1 MKCYEASPL
10 YGMNNPVIEIR
21 NLSKN
26 YNGFEAV
33 RGLDF
38 TVNKGDVFGFLGPNG
53 AGKSTTIRMMTT
65 LIKPSGGE
73 IRFFGKNLYEHPEKV
88 LGRIGAIVEKP
99 DLYNFLSAYDNLKML
114 SRISGKPASDE
125 KINETLTLVGLQER
139 AKSKVKTFSQG
150 MKQRLGI
157 AQALIHDPELII
169 LDEPANG
176 LDPQGMVEIRNL
188 ILKLSREYNKTIL
201 LSSHIL
207 NEVELIANR
216 MVIINKGKSVIEGDV
231 RELLDTGDM
240 KVTVEIT
247 HPDKAKT
254 VINNSSFQN
263 HLSSVEN
270 GKLIFRMPKE
280 EVPALNRYLIE
291 HGIEVKSLVPVRS
304 LEDLFLSLT

>member
-1 MKCYEASPL
+1 
-10 YGMNNPVIEIR
+10 MNDPVIEIR

-65 LIKPSGGE
+65 LIRPSGGE
-73 IRFFGKNLYEHPEKV
+73 IRFFGKNLYDNPEKV

-216 MVIINKGKSVIEGDV
+216 MVIINKGKAVIEGDV

-247 HPDKAKT
+247 HPEKAKT
-254 VINNSSFQN
+254 IINNSSFQK
-263 HLSSVEN
+263 HLSSGEN
-270 GKLIFRMPKE
+270 GKLIFRMPNE

>member
-1 MKCYEASPL
+1 MSD
-10 YGMNNPVIEIR
+10 PVIEIR
-21 NLSKN
+21 NLSKS
-26 YNGFEAV
+26 YGDFEAV

-65 LIKPSGGE
+65 LIRPTGGE
-73 IRFFGKNLYEHPEKV
+73 IRFFGRKLYDEPEKV

-99 DLYNFLSAYDNLKML
+99 DLYLFLSAFDNLKML
-114 SRISGKPASDE
+114 SRISGKPASAD
-125 KINETLTLVGLQER
+125 KIRETLKLVGLLER
-139 AKSKVKTFSQG
+139 AGSKVKTFSQG

-188 ILKLSREYNKTIL
+188 ILKLSREYHKTIL

-216 MVIINKGKSVIEGDV
+216 MVIINKGKSVIEGNV
-231 RELLDTGDM
+231 RELLDSGDM
-240 KVTVEIT
+240 KVTVEVAD
-247 HPDKAKT
+247 PEKAKNI
-254 VINNSSFQN
+254 VQQSGFAA
-263 HLSSVEN
+263 HLAGSEN

-280 EVPALNRYLIE
+280 EVPALNRFLTENGVEVQSLI
-291 HGIEVKSLVPVRS
+291 PVRS

>member
-1 MKCYEASPL
+1 
-10 YGMNNPVIEIR
+10 MNDPVIEIR

-33 RGLDF
+33 RGLNF
-38 TVNKGDVFGFLGPNG
+38 TVNRGDVFGFLGPNG

-73 IRFFGKNLYEHPEKV
+73 IRFFGKNLYEQPEKV

-114 SRISGKPASDE
+114 SRISGKPADAE
-125 KINETLTLVGLQER
+125 KIHQTLKLVGLQER

-216 MVIINKGKSVIEGDV
+216 MVIINKGKAVVEGNV

-240 KVTVEIT
+240 KVTVEVSDPETAIMIISQSAFASQFS
-247 HPDKAKT
+247 PGD
-254 VINNSSFQN
+254 
-263 HLSSVEN
+263 N

-280 EVPALNRYLIE
+280 NVPALNRFLIE
-291 HGIEVKSLVPVRS
+291 KNIEVKSLIPVRS

>member
-1 MKCYEASPL
+1 MV
-10 YGMNNPVIEIR
+10 MNNPVIEIR

-33 RGLDF
+33 KGLNF
-38 TVNKGDVFGFLGPNG
+38 TVYRGDVFGFLGPNG

-114 SRISGKPASDE
+114 SRISGKPASDS
-125 KINETLTLVGLQER
+125 KITETLKLVGLHER
-139 AKSKVKTFSQG
+139 AQSKVKTFSQG

-216 MVIINKGKSVIEGDV
+216 MVIINKGKAVIEGDV

-240 KVTVEIT
+240 KVTVDVNN
-247 HPDKAKT
+247 PDQAKSI
-254 VINNSSFQN
+254 INNSSFEK
-263 HLSSVEN
+263 HFSVSEN
-270 GKLIFRMPKE
+270 GKLIFRMPKDD
-280 EVPALNRYLIE
+280 VPALNRYLIE
-291 HGIEVKSLVPVRS
+291 NGIEVKSLVPVRS